1 MEYLQTWKVMESMV
15 AAGKTKAIGVS
26 NFTVEQL
33 EQVRDAPTPP
43 TKPPIRY
50 YHFAWTSP
58 SGLRLWVCV
67 GLQLRTDVDERA
79 LSGVASVQPAVNQ
92 VELHPYF
99 QQAKMLEYC
108 DANKLVVM
116 GYSPMGSSFDR
127 YPEAHGTTLL
137 KHPARSPPASPP
149 PARAFAS

>member
-1 MEYLQTWKVMESMV
+1 MRSDVIE
-15 AAGKTKAIGVS
+15 
-26 NFTVEQL
+26 
-33 EQVRDAPTPP
+33 
-43 TKPPIRY
+43 
-50 YHFAWTSP
+50 
-58 SGLRLWVCV
+58 VCV
-67 GLQLRTDVDERA
+67 GSQLRTDVDERA
-79 LSGVASVQPAVNQ
+79 LSGIASVQPAVNQ

-137 KHPARSPPASPP
+137 KHPARSIPASRLTITLMRLVCAWGFVQVVNEIATSMGKSAGQVLIRFGLQKCTPRL
-149 PARAFAS
+149 PALSFVHG

>member
-1 MEYLQTWKVMESMV
+1 M
-15 AAGKTKAIGVS
+15 
-26 NFTVEQL
+26 
-33 EQVRDAPTPP
+33 
-43 TKPPIRY
+43 
-50 YHFAWTSP
+50 
-58 SGLRLWVCV
+58 CV
-67 GLQLRTDVDERA
+67 GSQLRTDVDERA
-79 LSGVASVQPAVNQ
+79 LSGIASVQPAVNQ

-137 KHPARSPPASPP
+137 KHPARSPPASRPTITLMRLVC
-149 PARAFAS
+149 AWGLCRW